1 MEPKITVTDLK
12 FDVDG
17 IFIKVVDIA
26 DKGVFLPQH
35 SHTYDHV
42 SFIATGAVWIECDG
56 KNLGHFVAPKAVT
69 IKAGTK
75 HLFLTTEP
83 NTRICCI
90 HRIDR
95 TGEVEIEEE
104 HILDIE

>member
-1 MEPKITVTDLK
+1 MNKPVTTDLK
-12 FDVDG
+12 PDVDG
-17 IFIKVVDIA
+17 IFIKVTDVPDA
-26 DKGVFLPQH
+26 QTFLPQH

-42 SFIATGAVWIECDG
+42 SFIATGATYIEEQG
-56 KNLGHFVAPKAVT
+56 ETKVLRHVTAPAMVT
-69 IKAGTK
+69 IKAGVK

-95 TGEVEIEEE
+95 TGVI
-104 HILDIE
+104 DIEGDDSF